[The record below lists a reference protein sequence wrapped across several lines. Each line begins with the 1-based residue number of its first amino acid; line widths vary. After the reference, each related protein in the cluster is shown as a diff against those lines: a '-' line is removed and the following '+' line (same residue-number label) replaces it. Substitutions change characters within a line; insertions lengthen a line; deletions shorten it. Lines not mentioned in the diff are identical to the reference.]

1 MPPVKSAD
9 RDMLSAPRR
18 NPNVGPM
25 TRAARINRNHIG
37 SIPIAPIPSGL
48 KAATKAERIPKK
60 ATFFEPRSSVATRET
75 IRKMEIVV
83 EIRKNHSAR
92 LARACDVAKK
102 GQRNPMRVDGINSA
116 TEEYR
121 KS

>member
-1 MPPVKSAD
+1 MPPVRRAD
-9 RDMLSAPRR
+9 SDILSAPSR

-25 TRAARINRNHIG
+25 TRAARMSRNHIG
-37 SIPIAPIPSGL
+37 SIPMAPIPNGL
-48 KAATKAERIPKK
+48 NAATKAERMPKN

-75 IRKMEIVV
+75 IRKIEIVV
-83 EIRKNHSAR
+83 ERRKNHSAR

-102 GQRNPMRVDGINSA
+102 GQIKPMRVVGTNKVM
-116 TEEYR
+116 EEYR